1 MFESVEGVLND
12 LRAGKMVIVT
22 DDKDREDEGDFVM
35 LAEKARPEDINF
47 MMREGRGLICVPL
60 TKERAQ
66 QLGLPPMVH
75 RNTALHE
82 TAFTI
87 SVDAIE
93 NTTTGISAQ
102 DRWQTLQVLL
112 DPDAQAQ
119 DLARPGHLFPLVAR
133 PGGVL
138 QRAGHTEASID
149 LARLALA
156 LDPGRSGHGEAGP
169 TGPRRKAGLV
179 PQEAGSPGQ
188 AGAQPIALLV
198 EIVDEDG
205 NMARGEQLEAIAEK
219 YGLRTISVAEIIAY
233 RRTREKLVERLTTLR
248 FPTRYGEFELAVY
261 QDSINHDTHLALIK
275 GELPSDSPVLV
286 RVHSQCL
293 TGDIFG
299 SLRCDCGSQ
308 LERALE
314 RINEEGCGVLVYL
327 RQEGRGIGLK
337 NKLLAYGLQEQGLDT
352 VEANQSLGFKSDLRE
367 YGIGAQIL
375 RDLGV
380 RKLRLLTNNPR
391 KIIGLDGYGLE
402 VEGREPIEIPA
413 NVENRH
419 YLEAKRDKLG
429 HLILQ

>member
-1 MFESVEGVLND
+1 MFELVEEVLDD
-12 LRAGKMVIVT
+12 LRTGKMVIVT
-22 DDKDREDEGDFVM
+22 DDKDRENEGDFIM

-47 MMREGRGLICVPL
+47 MMREGRGLVCVPL
-60 TKERAQ
+60 TGERAQ

-82 TAFTI
+82 TAFTV
-87 SVDAIE
+87 SVDALD

-112 DPDAQAQ
+112 DPKAQSQ
-119 DLARPGHLFPLVAR
+119 DLARPGHMFPLVAQ

-138 QRAGHTEASID
+138 QRAGHTEASVD
-149 LARLALA
+149 RARLALA
-156 LDPGRSGHGEAGP
+156 E
-169 TGPRRKAGLV
+169 
-179 PQEAGSPGQ
+179 EI
-188 AGAQPIALLV
+188 GAQPMALLV

-205 NMARGEQLEAIAEK
+205 SMARGEKLETIARK
-219 YGLRTISVAEIIAY
+219 YELKIISVVEIIAY
-233 RRTREKLVERLTTLR
+233 RRTREKLVELLTTLR
-248 FPTRYGEFELAVY
+248 FPTKYGEFELAVY
-261 QDSINHDTHLALIK
+261 QDSIHHDTHLALVK
-275 GELPSDSPVLV
+275 GELSGDDPVLV

-299 SLRCDCGSQ
+299 SFRCDCGPQ

-314 RINEEGCGVLVYL
+314 RINEEGRGVLVYL

-352 VEANQSLGFKSDLRE
+352 VEANKSLGFKSDLRE

-391 KIIGLDGYGLE
+391 KIVGLDGYGLE
-402 VEGREPIEIPA
+402 VVDREPIEIPA
-413 NVENRH
+413 NVENKL
-419 YLEAKRDKLG
+419 YLETKRDKLG

>member
-47 MMREGRGLICVPL
+47 MMREGRGLVCVPL

-169 TGPRRKAGLV
+169 TG
-179 PQEAGSPGQ
+179 SPGQ

-261 QDSINHDTHLALIK
+261 QDSINDDTHLALIK

-299 SLRCDCGSQ
+299 SLRCDCGPQ

-352 VEANQSLGFKSDLRE
+352 VEANQNLGFKSDLRE

-391 KIIGLDGYGLE
+391 KIVGLDGYGLE

>member
-1 MFESVEGVLND
+1 PS
-12 LRAGKMVIVT
+12 
-22 DDKDREDEGDFVM
+22 
-35 LAEKARPEDINF
+35 
-47 MMREGRGLICVPL
+47 
-60 TKERAQ
+60 
-66 QLGLPPMVH
+66 LG
-75 RNTALHE
+75 
-82 TAFTI
+82 
-87 SVDAIE
+87 
-93 NTTTGISAQ
+93 
-102 DRWQTLQVLL
+102 
-112 DPDAQAQ
+112 PD
-119 DLARPGHLFPLVAR
+119 
-133 PGGVL
+133 
-138 QRAGHTEASID
+138 
-149 LARLALA
+149 
-156 LDPGRSGHGEAGP
+156 RSGHEEAVAP
-169 TGPRRKAGLV
+169 PAS
-179 PQEAGSPGQ
+179 PSESPGQ

-299 SLRCDCGSQ
+299 SLRCDCGAQ

>member
-1 MFESVEGVLND
+1 MFELVEDVLDD
-12 LRAGKMVIVT
+12 LRTGKMVIVT
-22 DDKDREDEGDFVM
+22 DDKDRENEGDFIM

-47 MMREGRGLICVPL
+47 MMREGRGLVCVPL
-60 TKERAQ
+60 TRERSQ

-82 TAFTI
+82 TAFTV
-87 SVDAIE
+87 SVDALD

-112 DPDAQAQ
+112 DPKAQSQ
-119 DLARPGHLFPLVAR
+119 DLARPGHMFPLVAQ

-138 QRAGHTEASID
+138 QRAGHTEASVD

-156 LDPGRSGHGEAGP
+156 E
-169 TGPRRKAGLV
+169 
-179 PQEAGSPGQ
+179 EI
-188 AGAQPIALLV
+188 GAQPMALLV

-205 NMARGEQLEAIAEK
+205 SMARGEKLETIARK
-219 YGLRTISVAEIIAY
+219 YELKIISVVEIIAY
-233 RRTREKLVERLTTLR
+233 RRTREKLVELLTTLR
-248 FPTRYGEFELAVY
+248 FPTKYGEFELAVY
-261 QDSINHDTHLALIK
+261 QDSIHHDTHLALVK
-275 GELPSDSPVLV
+275 GELSGDDPVLV

-299 SLRCDCGSQ
+299 SFRCDCGPQ
-308 LERALE
+308 LERALQ
-314 RINEEGCGVLVYL
+314 RINEEGRGVLVYL

-352 VEANQSLGFKSDLRE
+352 VEANKSLGFKSDLRE

-391 KIIGLDGYGLE
+391 KIVGLDGYGLE
-402 VEGREPIEIPA
+402 VVDREPIEIPA
-413 NVENRH
+413 NVENKL
-419 YLEAKRDKLG
+419 YLETKRDKLG